1 MRILLVEDNVI
12 NQQVAKELLSA
23 EGATVTVAENG
34 ALGVAAVRAAQPVF
48 DVVLMDLQM
57 PVMDGLTA
65 TRLLRADARFADLPV
80 IAMTANAMGSDREE
94 CLAAGMNDHIGK
106 PFDLNALVKTLELH
120 TGWVTSAQTAPPP
133 TGSQDLALA
142 QRQWPEGVDVALAL
156 NRMGNNQHL
165 LHRALVS
172 FMADARALPQ
182 RLQAGL
188 HSDDKA
194 LVQRELHG
202 FKGLSATVGVLEL
215 SELAARA
222 EKLFRA
228 SGASEEYGAAVAQL
242 EARLA
247 QLIPV
252 LDGVA
257 ARLAPLERVAPTE
270 SAPVTLDHEIL
281 QQMKELLLALQA
293 SDMGAMELHAR
304 MRQSIDE
311 SLAQSLAGLDEAM
324 ADLEFELAATECEK
338 LVCQFETI

>member
-1 MRILLVEDNVI
+1 
-12 NQQVAKELLSA
+12 
-23 EGATVTVAENG
+23 
-34 ALGVAAVRAAQPVF
+34 
-48 DVVLMDLQM
+48 
-57 PVMDGLTA
+57 
-65 TRLLRADARFADLPV
+65 
-80 IAMTANAMGSDREE
+80 
-94 CLAAGMNDHIGK
+94 
-106 PFDLNALVKTLELH
+106 
-120 TGWVTSAQTAPPP
+120 
-133 TGSQDLALA
+133 
-142 QRQWPEGVDVALAL
+142 
-156 NRMGNNQHL
+156 MGNNQHL